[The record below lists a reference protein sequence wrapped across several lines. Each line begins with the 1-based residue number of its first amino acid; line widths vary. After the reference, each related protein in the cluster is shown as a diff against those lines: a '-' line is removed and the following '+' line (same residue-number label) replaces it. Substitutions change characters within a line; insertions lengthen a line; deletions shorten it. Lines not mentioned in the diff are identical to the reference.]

1 MPSGV
6 LGGLVQ
12 LAGLTP
18 PCAFHV
24 MVTGGVVTAQ
34 VTVQDVCPPVAG
46 TVPAGHAGMVG
57 VWFALLRCDAFGQVI
72 VFQAVPTST
81 FRVSWVLLVLVHP
94 AGGLAVQVAPVPALN
109 VRVRIG
115 TQRA

>member
-1 MPSGV
+1 M
-6 LGGLVQ
+6 LV
-12 LAGLTP
+12 GLTVP
-18 PCAFHV
+18 PLGFHV
-24 MVTGGVVTAQ
+24 IVIVVPGTGVGVGVGVTAQ
-34 VTVQDVCPPVAG
+34 VTVQEVCPPVAG

-94 AGGLAVQVAPVPALN
+94 AGGLAVQVAPV
-109 VRVRIG
+109 
-115 TQRA
+115 